1 MNEFKKRNKLLAI
14 YQIAGG
20 FIGIVFMSY
29 TLIMIENLQSRELL
43 VSTVPLI
50 LFVFSIYSGNLLIG
64 KHYSKG
70 LAYSKVNQLIQIL
83 GFKIS
88 GLMYVFGSGLIMCV
102 QFDLTDDFITGFIFW
117 TSYFEIGQLAD
128 RSQFMISFNIIAIFL
143 LFQVGK
149 LRKQYESLKDRLI

>member
-1 MNEFKKRNKLLAI
+1 
-14 YQIAGG
+14 
-20 FIGIVFMSY
+20 
-29 TLIMIENLQSRELL
+29 
-43 VSTVPLI
+43 
-50 LFVFSIYSGNLLIG
+50 
-64 KHYSKG
+64 
-70 LAYSKVNQLIQIL
+70 
-83 GFKIS
+83 
-88 GLMYVFGSGLIMCV
+88 MYVFGSGLIMCV